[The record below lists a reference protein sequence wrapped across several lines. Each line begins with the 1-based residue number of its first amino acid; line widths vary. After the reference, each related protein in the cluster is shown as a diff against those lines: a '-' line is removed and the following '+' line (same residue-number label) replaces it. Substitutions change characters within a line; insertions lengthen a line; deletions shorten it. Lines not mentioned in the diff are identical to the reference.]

1 MLDVKFRVFKGEKHL
16 CAAGI
21 GASIFTQGKNWDSL
35 VKNIHEA
42 IMCHY
47 DLSSMEGVRVTLV
60 DETQVDTNAENAGC

>member
-1 MLDVKFRVFKGEKHL
+1 MLDVKFRVFKGEKYL

-21 GASIFTQGKNWDSL
+21 GVSIFTQGKTWNSL

-60 DETQVDTNAENAGC
+60 DETQVDTSAETASC